1 MKHIPVLLR
10 VNCTLPSSDTR
21 SWEALSPC
29 VECPRMDVCQGDN
42 SVMDGGR
49 GGGEERRKERRSVDQ
64 RMRLLFSRLLVSRLA
79 APRGSSSAILLFSF
93 VG

>member
-29 VECPRMDVCQGDN
+29 VECPRMDVCRGDN

-49 GGGEERRKERRSVDQ
+49 GGEERRKERRSVDQ